1 MKRNTFKVG
10 SGCYECCCCGKRTR
24 DTSGEGDLRLCKR
37 CEITGDIENAYSD
50 HKSLFNG
57 SEMIEYQVTVQLN
70 DMKMK
75 ELVELMEYIQGVIR
89 DSQM

>member
-1 MKRNTFKVG
+1 M
-10 SGCYECCCCGKRTR
+10 
-24 DTSGEGDLRLCKR
+24 LCKR
-37 CEITGDIENAYSD
+37 CELTGDIENAYSD

-75 ELVELMEYIQGVIR
+75 EIVQLFEYVQGVIR